1 MLTGY
6 LLKKSIFHSAACLYD
21 DFALFIPYDHFL
33 LLSFL
38 EANSMWEK
46 MKIESKGRKGKQ
58 SLISQL

>member
-6 LLKKSIFHSAACLYD
+6 LLKKSIFHSAACLYG

-33 LLSFL
+33 LLSCL